1 MLYLSNSP
9 VTRIRPT
16 LVALALGTLAAG
28 ACAAAPEPA
37 KPLSEWVLDS
47 VPRRSVGDSEGG
59 DSSTFVRITDA
70 RVLPSGVLVVADG
83 GASATYFYAT
93 SGAEIAR
100 IGRKGRGPG
109 EFEGAISLAANDSAS
124 VAVWDPTLMRWSL
137 ASPSSA
143 SATTG
148 ASEPGAT
155 TAAIGD
161 AAWVHAGILVRSEH
175 GAVPVWVPALL
186 QALADSG
193 SRARM
198 AFVDETGLLWV
209 HRDTGRR
216 EWVAYVADEGRAA
229 SAIGYVTVPAG
240 LRVFQITE
248 RTVLGVRADSAGF
261 ESVLELAYERPVL
274 KATRMES
281 ATAPA
286 IDSAARNALMVA
298 MRSAVVAQE
307 MNYAERSSYTVS
319 ADSLNVEM
327 PPGTRL
333 AIISAG
339 ERGWSGMGV
348 QSATG
353 YSCGM
358 FVGVSPPRG
367 WGEGKTRCG
376 W

>member
-1 MLYLSNSP
+1 MLVLSTSR
-9 VTRIRPT
+9 VARIRPT
-16 LVALALGTLAAG
+16 LVALSLGTLAAS

-47 VPRRSVGDSEGG
+47 VPRRSVGDSDGG

-83 GASATYFYAT
+83 GASAVYFYDP

-100 IGRKGRGPG
+100 TGRKGRGPG

-143 SATTG
+143 SEAD
-148 ASEPGAT
+148 AT
-155 TAAIGD
+155 TAAVGD

-175 GAVPVWVPALL
+175 GAVPAWAPALL

-198 AFVDETGLLWV
+198 AFVDETGILWV

-216 EWVAYVADEGRAA
+216 EWVAYVAEDGRAA
-229 SAIGYVTVPAG
+229 AAIGYVTVPAG
-240 LRVFQITE
+240 LRVRQITG
-248 RTVLGVRADSAGF
+248 RTVLGVQTDSAGF

-274 KATRMES
+274 KVARME
-281 ATAPA
+281 AAAAPA
-286 IDSAARNALMVA
+286 VDSAARNALMVA
-298 MRSAVVAQE
+298 MRGAVVAQE
-307 MNYAERSSYTVS
+307 MNYAERSSYTLS
-319 ADSLNVEM
+319 ADSLNLEM
-327 PPGTRL
+327 PTGTRL
-333 AIISAG
+333 AIISADA
-339 ERGWSGMGV
+339 RGWSGVGV
-348 QSATG
+348 QLASG